1 MLRSSIHF
9 IPNCPEARDLVEKS
23 LTDLQTD
30 CLDLIQVY
38 TWSRAWNQD
47 PTVFE
52 VLRTLWKQ
60 GKVNGIGVST
70 PEHQQNAVIDLLREG
85 WVDTVQII
93 CNIFSQEAQEGLF
106 ADP

>member
-9 IPNCPEARDLVEKS
+9 IPNCPEARDLVERS

-52 VLRTLWKQ
+52 
-60 GKVNGIGVST
+60 
-70 PEHQQNAVIDLLREG
+70 E
-85 WVDTVQII
+85 WVDTVQLI

-106 ADP
+106 AEA

>member
-1 MLRSSIHF
+1 MLSSSIHF
-9 IPNCPEARDLVEKS
+9 IPNCPEAGDLVEKN

-52 VLRTLWKQ
+52 VLRTLWKRE
-60 GKVNGIGVST
+60 KASVSVHLST
-70 PEHQQNAVIDLLREG
+70 SRMP
-85 WVDTVQII
+85 
-93 CNIFSQEAQEGLF
+93 
-106 ADP
+106 